1 MKAGTGEI
9 VHSTGKKS
17 LPGKQEAEKGA
28 AVVLADDQAK
38 QQSQDPD
45 FSAEITIVH
54 VVRILLAVAVS

>member
-1 MKAGTGEI
+1 MTSHEGRNWWNRI
-9 VHSTGKKS
+9 HSTGKKS

-45 FSAEITIVH
+45 FSAEITIVM
-54 VVRILLAVAVS
+54 

>member
-1 MKAGTGEI
+1 M
-9 VHSTGKKS
+9 V
-17 LPGKQEAEKGA
+17 
-28 AVVLADDQAK
+28 ADDQAK